1 MTKTDNKLH
10 FLSNEVKNKRRLFF
24 LTSITS
30 LVCLMGSFGNPLS
43 KLTVYQQPENGI
55 LGSVRED
62 IYIITENTAN
72 YPYGFNPETAK
83 PIAKIRKDSQFLKI
97 FFLVVAA
104 ANAGFAL
111 VISGDVVREFELE
124 DDVRKIERAAIA
136 ELLIKKIKFKA
147 AIELQE
153 QKLALQ
159 YELQGMAESYGHDM
173 IEIQTDDAEEMLA
186 TDKKYEVVEMTQ
198 QGHSLEYSI
207 ANVYGLD
214 QQSDEFKN
222 VLRNFLEE

>member
-10 FLSNEVKNKRRLFF
+10 WTKNEVKNKRRLFF

-30 LVCLMGSFGNPLS
+30 LACLMGSFGNPLS
-43 KLTVYQQPENGI
+43 KLTVYQQTERGI
-55 LGSVRED
+55 LGNVRED

-72 YPYGFNPETAK
+72 YPYGFNVETAE

-111 VISGDVVREFELE
+111 VISPDVIREFELE
-124 DDVRKIERAAIA
+124 DDVRKIERAAVA

-159 YELQGMAESYGHDM
+159 YELQGMAESYGSDM

-198 QGHSLEYSI
+198 QGHSLEYAI

-214 QQSDEFKN
+214 PQTSEFKN
-222 VLRNFLEE
+222 VLRNFLED